1 LWDLFVGTRLD
12 GMDEIRE
19 EDCILYEEN
28 GDVIPDDV

>member
-19 EDCILYEEN
+19 EDCILDEEN